1 MIKFDKKHFLSLFR
15 RRKPKVLTLK
25 TMFPCCVHNIILSDF
40 MQLVAMEYLGNRTS
54 ECDVRY
60 SDTSII
66 RFVIKKA
73 VSCNELPFELN
84 RRYLIPQKE
93 FGNLNKTADEVYF
106 RKGGRP

>member
-1 MIKFDKKHFLSLFR
+1 MKFDKKNKFFPSPAE
-15 RRKPKVLTLK
+15 KPKVLTLK